1 MIKIKSVATSV
12 AILFIAALSAGCSM
26 HVRQVPP
33 NAAFISQIGLP
44 VYPNAKA
51 LRGQE
56 LTTASKLC
64 DVQQIQVM
72 FETSDDLSRVQDF
85 YVKRVP
91 TNARKMVIPLGFTT
105 AIAYQWDIRNTQKEV
120 TIQKIRDM
128 TIIQLQSLTLA
139 RTASS
144 SQSTQP

>member
-1 MIKIKSVATSV
+1 LIKAKSAACCV
-12 AILFIAALSAGCSM
+12 AIMVIAALSSGCSM
-26 HVRQVPP
+26 HVRQVSP

-56 LTTASKLC
+56 VSNASKLG

-72 FETSDDLSRVQDF
+72 FETSDDLNRVQDF
-85 YVKRVP
+85 YVKHVP
-91 TNARKMVIPLGFTT
+91 STARKMVVPLGFTT
-105 AIAYQWDIRNTQKEV
+105 AIAYQWDIRNTQKQV
-120 TIQKIRDM
+120 MIQKIRDM
-128 TIIQLQSLTLA
+128 TIIQLQSLTLT
-139 RTASS
+139 RPTSS